1 MRAFVLPASLLAG
14 IALFAACS
22 SDGPTEN
29 PNIVRFVAIQGADT
43 MDVTAY
49 GQLQLSAFGLNANRV
64 EVPPHTFSFTW
75 RSLDPG
81 VATVISGGFVSVTQN
96 GIARIIAQIG
106 AAADTVV
113 LRVQQTA
120 TRITFDQ
127 DTAVAL
133 MDGATRLSGDALPND
148 TLTINAFRSD
158 ANGNP
163 MSTAGGGS
171 IVWSSGS
178 PLLTIVP
185 IAGTDS
191 AKIIGTAPG
200 SGTITA
206 SIGGLASATLP
217 FFVVDQYAV
226 VRMFKANFP
235 NQTTQLTPPTVTIPA
250 GAAVVFRSAD
260 QDVHAAVSTT
270 AQWETAPLQG
280 PSGREAQRFTIP
292 GSHSYRVENTAGT
305 VVVQ

>member
-1 MRAFVLPASLLAG
+1 MHVLVPIASLLAG
-14 IALFAACS
+14 VALFSACS

-29 PNIVRFVAIQGADT
+29 PDIVRFVAIQGADT
-43 MDVTAY
+43 ADVSAY
-49 GQLQLSAFGLNANRV
+49 GQLQLTAFGLNASRV

-75 RSLDPG
+75 SSLDPG
-81 VATVISGGFVSVTQN
+81 VATVISGGFVSVTNN
-96 GIARIIAQIG
+96 GMARIIARVG
-106 AAADTVV
+106 AAADTIV

-120 TRITFDQ
+120 TRITFAQ

-133 MDGATRLSGDALPND
+133 MAGATRLSGDVLPSD

-163 MSTAGGGS
+163 MAAAGGGA

-178 PLLTIVP
+178 SLLTIVP
-185 IAGTDS
+185 IVGTDS
-191 AKIIGTAPG
+191 GKIIGTAPG

-206 SIGGLASATLP
+206 TVGGLASATLP

-226 VRMFKANFP
+226 VRMFKASTP
-235 NQTTQLTPPTVTIPA
+235 TAVTQITPATVTIPA
-250 GAAVVFRSAD
+250 GAAIVFRSAD
-260 QDVHAAVSTT
+260 QDLHAAVSTT

-280 PSGREAQRFTIP
+280 PLGREAQRFTIP
-292 GSHSYRVENTAGT
+292 GSHPYRVENTAGT

>member
-1 MRAFVLPASLLAG
+1 MLVFVRKASLLAG
-14 IALFAACS
+14 IALFSACS

-29 PNIVRFVAIQGADT
+29 PDIVRFVAIQGADT
-43 MDVTAY
+43 VDVSAY
-49 GQLQLSAFGLNANRV
+49 GQLQLNAFGLNADRV

-106 AAADTVV
+106 AAADTIV

-120 TRITFDQ
+120 TRITFAQ

-133 MDGATRLSGDALPND
+133 MAGAARLSGDALPND

-163 MSTAGGGS
+163 MTSAGGS
-171 IVWSSGS
+171 AIVWSSGS
-178 PLLTIVP
+178 SLLTILP

-191 AKIIGTAPG
+191 ARMIGSAPG

-226 VRMFKANFP
+226 VRMFKP
-235 NQTTQLTPPTVTIPA
+235 SVPGGTTQLTPASVNIPA

-260 QDVHAAVSTT
+260 QDLHAAVSTT
-270 AQWETAPLQG
+270 EQWETAPLKG
-280 PSGREAQRFTIP
+280 PLGREAQRFTIP
-292 GSHSYRVENTAGT
+292 GSHPYRVENTAGT

>member
-1 MRAFVLPASLLAG
+1 MRALVLPAFLLAG
-14 IALFAACS
+14 IALFSACS

-64 EVPPHTFSFTW
+64 EVAPHTFSFTW

-96 GIARIIAQIG
+96 GIARIIAQVG

-120 TRITFDQ
+120 TRITFAQ

-133 MDGATRLSGDALPND
+133 IAGATRLSGDALPND
-148 TLTINAFRSD
+148 TLTINAFRAD

-163 MSTAGGGS
+163 MSTAGGGA
-171 IVWSSGS
+171 ILWSSGS
-178 PLLTIVP
+178 SLLTIVP

-226 VRMFKANFP
+226 VRMFKASIP
-235 NQTTQLTPPTVTIPA
+235 GATTQLTPASVTIPA

-260 QDVHAAVSTT
+260 QDLHAAVSTT
-270 AQWETAPLQG
+270 EQWETAPIKG
-280 PSGREAQRFTIP
+280 PLGREAQRFTIP
-292 GSHSYRVENTAGT
+292 GSHPYRVETTAGT